1 MVKNTDEM
9 IEFCKFKNFKP
20 TPSILSVDW
29 MFDKMLDFVSYVDKE
44 KAQRDLMQM
53 LSSTAGNDL
62 KKEDNDV
69 KLKELRETF
78 NKNKE
83 TK

>member
-1 MVKNTDEM
+1 
-9 IEFCKFKNFKP
+9 
-20 TPSILSVDW
+20 
-29 MFDKMLDFVSYVDKE
+29 MLDFVSYVDKE
-44 KAQRDLMQM
+44 KAQRDLMQI
-53 LSSTAGNDL
+53 LSSTTSNDL